1 MTSTYHPDRLIHQQ
15 QETTMLNQLQ
25 KFTRLVSAGLIFAV
39 IGFSSTAGAQV
50 VPPPDKTLK
59 ASETAVILVDFQG
72 NFVNPDGA
80 WYAKFKPD
88 YDKGMLDKTV
98 AMVNEARSKG
108 AWIIHVTEGYT
119 QDYRELDFTNPGG
132 FHRGQLVR
140 KAWKIGSKEAA
151 YYAPLVPKP
160 EYKDLVLAPRVQ
172 VSAFGGTGLN
182 EILRSKG
189 IKNVA
194 VAGFTTDVCVYAAAI
209 NAYDLGYHVYALRE
223 SMLGFF
229 PEMSQAMLNS
239 IYPMWSTVL
248 DNKDFVGMLTQ

>member
-1 MTSTYHPDRLIHQQ
+1 MKSAF
-15 QETTMLNQLQ
+15 LNSLT
-25 KFTRLVSAGLIFAV
+25 KSFVALIFTAV
-39 IGFSSTAGAQV
+39 SSVVFAQAQPQV
-50 VPPPDKTLK
+50 VPPPPSSLK

-80 WYAKFKPD
+80 WYQKFKPD

-98 AMVNEARSKG
+98 KMVNEAREKG

-119 QDYRELDFTNPGG
+119 QDHRELDWTNPGG
-132 FHRGQLVR
+132 FHRGQIMR

-151 YYAPLVPKP
+151 YYAPLMPKP
-160 EYKDLVLAPRVQ
+160 EHNDLFLAPRIQ

-194 VAGFTTDVCVYAAAI
+194 VAGFTTDVCVYATVIA
-209 NAYDLGYHVYALRE
+209 AYDLGYHVYALRE

-229 PEMSQAMLNS
+229 PEMSQSMLNS
-239 IYPMWSTVL
+239 IFPMWSTVIEN
-248 DNKDFVGMLTQ
+248 DKFVSMVQK

>member
-1 MTSTYHPDRLIHQQ
+1 MKNSVWKKFSNA
-15 QETTMLNQLQ
+15 MLSLA
-25 KFTRLVSAGLIFAV
+25 LMGSASLAL
-39 IGFSSTAGAQV
+39 AQTQPQA
-50 VPPPDKTLK
+50 VPPAPTSLK

-80 WYAKFKPD
+80 WFQKFKPD

-98 AMVNEARSKG
+98 KMVNEAREKG

-119 QDYRELDFTNPGG
+119 QDHRELDWTNPGG
-132 FHRGQLVR
+132 FHRGQIMR
-140 KAWKIGSKEAA
+140 KAWKVGSKEAA
-151 YYAPLVPKP
+151 YYEPLMPKA
-160 EYKDLVLAPRVQ
+160 EYKDLFLAPRIQ

-194 VAGFTTDVCVYAAAI
+194 VAGFTTDVCVYATVI
-209 NAYDLGYHVYALRE
+209 SAYDLGYHVYALRE

-229 PEMSQAMLNS
+229 PELSQSMLNS
-239 IYPMWSTVL
+239 IFPMWSTVI
-248 DNKDFVGMLTQ
+248 DNDKFVGMVQK